1 LSVSGG
7 GSLKRA
13 LEREGIFL
21 DGEALERLERFA
33 ALLEEWNGVHNLT
46 GARDRETM
54 IKNIVD
60 SLVPTGFVKAPESL
74 LDVGTG
80 AGFPGLILAVAWP
93 GTETVLCEPLNKR
106 AAFLRLAAMELGL
119 ERVAVE
125 KRRVEELRHAPF
137 GLISSRAVSDTALL
151 LKLTAHLADERT
163 RWLLYKGSRL
173 EEELEGLEGFGG
185 IRIHERPPRR
195 YLLLSRSRTPGKS
208 EGKRAM
214 ISEAFEGQSKGDI
227 MAQRSDLDL
236 EHFRKIL
243 MAERERLLK
252 EIESVASDTQALDAA
267 AEGAED
273 LGDVAELD
281 AQNAIDQRLLED
293 LQGRLEEV
301 EAALKRIEEGSY
313 GICEKTGRP
322 IPVERLEAY
331 PAARTV
337 VDAG

>member
-1 LSVSGG
+1 MR
-7 GSLKRA
+7 KM
-13 LEREGIFL
+13 LEGEGISL

-46 GARDRETM
+46 GAKSREE
-54 IKNIVD
+54 IERNIVD
-60 SLVPTGFVKAPESL
+60 SLVPTGFVGAPESL

-80 AGFPGLILAVAWP
+80 AGFPGLVLAVAWP

-119 ERVAVE
+119 ERVTIE
-125 KRRVEELRHAPF
+125 KRRVETLRHAPF
-137 GLISSRAVSDTALL
+137 GLISSRAVSETALL
-151 LKLTAHLADERT
+151 LKLTEHLADDRT

-173 EEELEGLEGFGG
+173 EEELAGLEGVTTL
-185 IRIHERPPRR
+185 RIHERPPRR
-195 YLLLSRSRTPGKS
+195 YLLLAREALPQEGG
-208 EGKRAM
+208 GKRAM
-214 ISEAFEGQSKGDI
+214 ISETFEGQKKGAS

-236 EHFRKIL
+236 EHFREL
-243 MAERERLLK
+243 LLAERERLLK

-267 AEGAED
+267 AEEAED
-273 LGDVAELD
+273 MGDVAELD
-281 AQNAIDQRLLED
+281 AQNAIDQRLLTD
-293 LQGRLEEV
+293 LKRQLSEV

-337 VDAG
+337 VDAQ

>member
-1 LSVSGG
+1 
-7 GSLKRA
+7 
-13 LEREGIFL
+13 
-21 DGEALERLERFA
+21 
-33 ALLEEWNGVHNLT
+33 
-46 GARDRETM
+46 
-54 IKNIVD
+54 
-60 SLVPTGFVKAPESL
+60 
-74 LDVGTG
+74 VGTG
-80 AGFPGLILAVAWP
+80 AGFPGLILAIAWP
-93 GTETVLCEPLNKR
+93 ETETVLCEPLNKR

-119 ERVAVE
+119 ERVSVE
-125 KRRVEELRHAPF
+125 KRRVESLLRDPF
-137 GLISSRAVSDTALL
+137 ELISSRAVSDTALL
-151 LKLTAHLADERT
+151 LELTAHLADERT

-173 EEELEGLEGFGG
+173 EEELEGLEGFEAL
-185 IRIHERPPRR
+185 RILERPPRR
-195 YLLLSRSRTPGKS
+195 YLLLSRSPGKS

-214 ISEAFEGQSKGDI
+214 ISEVFEGQIKGDT

-236 EHFRKIL
+236 DHFREVL

-252 EIESVASDTQALDAA
+252 EIGGVASDTQALDAA

-293 LQGRLEEV
+293 LKGRLEEV